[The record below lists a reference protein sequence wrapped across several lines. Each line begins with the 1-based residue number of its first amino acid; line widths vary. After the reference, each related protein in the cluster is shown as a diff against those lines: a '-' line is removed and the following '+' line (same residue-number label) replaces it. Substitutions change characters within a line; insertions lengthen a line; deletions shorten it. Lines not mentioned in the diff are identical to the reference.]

1 MKYPGLGASDR
12 GTGQVSLV
20 FRSMH
25 GPFRAGLVRRGCVP
39 VSESTQVHKEIL
51 SVGLPRRPA
60 AGEPVRVQ
68 ALQSGIKAT
77 QSH

>member
-1 MKYPGLGASDR
+1 MELLTRA
-12 GTGQVSLV
+12 VSLYQ
-20 FRSMH
+20 
-25 GPFRAGLVRRGCVP
+25 GPPR
-39 VSESTQVHKEIL
+39 VHKEIL
-51 SVGLPRRPA
+51 SVGLQRRPA